1 MSKIYLH
8 VSTTLAYDAIINKHK
23 KKAFNILLSILFIY
37 LFFFFIFRSLTFFL
51 FFASRRRHYFIIRYL
66 GQYTLC
72 HDKRGMRETCLVFK
86 ATKRNSSYQARITYS
101 DLLSLTLLIIQF
113 PEVSFVR
120 VYIKNINHSMNILRV
135 TDVSRVLYAITGY
148 PAPLQTHG
156 KWL

>member
-1 MSKIYLH
+1 MSVQHLPMTRSLINIKRKHSTYFCLFYL
-8 VSTTLAYDAIINKHK
+8 
-23 KKAFNILLSILFIY
+23 
-37 LFFFFIFRSLTFFL
+37 LFFFFIYISLAHIF

-72 HDKRGMRETCLVFK
+72 HDKRGTRETCLVFK

-101 DLLSLTLLIIQF
+101 DLLSLILLIIQF

-120 VYIKNINHSMNILRV
+120 VQIKNINHNMNILRV

>member
-1 MSKIYLH
+1 MWKIY
-8 VSTTLAYDAIINKHK
+8 VSTALAYDAIINKHK

-37 LFFFFIFRSLTFFL
+37 FFFYISLAHIFFFL
-51 FFASRRRHYFIIRYL
+51 ASRRRHYFIIRYL

-101 DLLSLTLLIIQF
+101 DLLSLILLIIQF

-120 VYIKNINHSMNILRV
+120 VQIKNINHNMNILRV
-135 TDVSRVLYAITGY
+135 TDVSRVLYAISGY

>member
-1 MSKIYLH
+1 MWKIYLH
-8 VSTTLAYDAIINKHK
+8 VSTALAYDAIINKHK

-37 LFFFFIFRSLTFFL
+37 LFIFLYFARSHF

-72 HDKRGMRETCLVFK
+72 HDKRGTRETCLVFK

-101 DLLSLTLLIIQF
+101 DLLSLILLIIQF

-120 VYIKNINHSMNILRV
+120 VQIKNINHSMNILRV

>member
-1 MSKIYLH
+1 MWKIYLH
-8 VSTTLAYDAIINKHK
+8 VSTALAYDAIINKHK

-37 LFFFFIFRSLTFFL
+37 FFIFRSLTFF

-72 HDKRGMRETCLVFK
+72 HDKRGTRETCLVFK

-101 DLLSLTLLIIQF
+101 DLLSLILLIIQF

-120 VYIKNINHSMNILRV
+120 VQIKNINHSMNILRV